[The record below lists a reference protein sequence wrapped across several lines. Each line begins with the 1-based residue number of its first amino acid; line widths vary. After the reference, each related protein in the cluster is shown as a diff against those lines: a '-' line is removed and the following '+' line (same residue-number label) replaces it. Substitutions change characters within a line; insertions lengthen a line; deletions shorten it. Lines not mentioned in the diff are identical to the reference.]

1 MTHDFH
7 DRVMTP
13 AITITSP
20 ARGTK
25 ILGREKPSNR
35 ALLALINHYVLLGR
49 VDCRKNQS
57 LNKLLLEIEAI
68 RKESVLILNIIG

>member
-20 ARGTK
+20 TAGTR
-25 ILGREKPSNR
+25 ILGREKPSNI

-49 VDCRKNQS
+49 VE
-57 LNKLLLEIEAI
+57 EIN
-68 RKESVLILNIIG
+68 R